1 VAPRPARHKRT
12 AACLRVLTWCSIS
25 FPQGIYKN
33 QSDMFALRGSC
44 AGCSMFASAAG
55 KFLYK
60 AQQKTTDQQGQWVI
74 DSDKD
79 PSGYMGS
86 LFSSNLYADQAHPVD
101 AKGDWKFDGGGGF
114 IKYVNFLSCFL
125 FGLTMVIVLY
135 TCTRLVLRI

>member
-1 VAPRPARHKRT
+1 
-12 AACLRVLTWCSIS
+12 
-25 FPQGIYKN
+25 
-33 QSDMFALRGSC
+33 
-44 AGCSMFASAAG
+44 MFASAAG

-101 AKGDWKFDGGGGF
+101 AKGDWNFDGGVGF
-114 IKYVNFLSCFL
+114 IKYVTFLSLSVSFNSTIRVRVSCCESKSMHMSC
-125 FGLTMVIVLY
+125 G
-135 TCTRLVLRI
+135 RLGKG